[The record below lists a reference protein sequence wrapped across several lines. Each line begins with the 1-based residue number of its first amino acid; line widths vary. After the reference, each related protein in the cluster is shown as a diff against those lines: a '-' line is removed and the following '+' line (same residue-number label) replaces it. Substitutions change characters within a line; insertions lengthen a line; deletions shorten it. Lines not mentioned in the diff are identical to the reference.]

1 MLLIGQVF
9 NVISLEIFSPSFLLY
24 HSINAL
30 MLLYSY
36 ILSISDDS
44 EKNAEFGCQLS
55 GIFRNA
61 KDKERWL
68 KINVNHCFNF
78 KEQRSFR
85 SIYLLQC
92 AKFVSVLRTITF
104 KARCNFIF
112 GNETNFRWQLTSMN
126 ENRFCPPHLSALP
139 STWFHNAHLS
149 IFPLPREKRWT
160 NFGSIETIYIAIRIT
175 PSNQFDLLG
184 FENDTTIEIGL

>member
-1 MLLIGQVF
+1 MI
-9 NVISLEIFSPSFLLY
+9 P
-24 HSINAL
+24 
-30 MLLYSY
+30 
-36 ILSISDDS
+36 
-44 EKNAEFGCQLS
+44 
-55 GIFRNA
+55 R
-61 KDKERWL
+61 KERRIWVSIIRNL
-68 KINVNHCFNF
+68 SKREREMVKN
-78 KEQRSFR
+78 QRKSLFQFQGTTLFSFDLSSSTR
-85 SIYLLQC
+85 EI
-92 AKFVSVLRTITF
+92 SVLRTITF

-139 STWFHNAHLS
+139 STWFHSAHLS

-160 NFGSIETIYIAIRIT
+160 NFGSIETRYIAIRIT

>member
-1 MLLIGQVF
+1 MI
-9 NVISLEIFSPSFLLY
+9 P
-24 HSINAL
+24 
-30 MLLYSY
+30 
-36 ILSISDDS
+36 
-44 EKNAEFGCQLS
+44 
-55 GIFRNA
+55 R
-61 KDKERWL
+61 KERRIWVL
-68 KINVNHCFNF
+68 IIRNLSKR
-78 KEQRSFR
+78 ERQREMVKNQRKSLFQFQGNSFR
-85 SIYLLQC
+85 SIYLLQR

-139 STWFHNAHLS
+139 STWFHSAHLS

-160 NFGSIETIYIAIRIT
+160 NFGSIETRYIAIRIT